1 MFINYDL
8 YRFSFGVNKE
18 SKFLGSIHGETDP
31 TGDRELTGWEKFGI
45 TILVFFFVVLVLV
58 AGYYAYV
65 CYKKHNERQH
75 ANRVLYQHV

>member
-1 MFINYDL
+1 MFITYHLNE
-8 YRFSFGVNKE
+8 FSFGVNKE
-18 SKFLGSIHGETDP
+18 SKYLGSIHGKTDP

>member
-18 SKFLGSIHGETDP
+18 AKYLGSIHGQTNP
-31 TGDRELTGWEKFGI
+31 IDRELTGWEKFSI
-45 TILVFFFVVLVLV
+45 TILVFAFVILVLV